1 MKKIN
6 DNKLG
11 MVSGG
16 NTPPTFD
23 TGDRPLSPE
32 EELRRRLE
40 RDRLFRE
47 RYGRIRG

>member
-1 MKKIN
+1 MKKTN
-6 DNKLG
+6 EDKLEL
-11 MVSGG
+11 VAGG

-40 RDRLFRE
+40 RDRFFRE
-47 RYGRIRG
+47 RYGRTRG